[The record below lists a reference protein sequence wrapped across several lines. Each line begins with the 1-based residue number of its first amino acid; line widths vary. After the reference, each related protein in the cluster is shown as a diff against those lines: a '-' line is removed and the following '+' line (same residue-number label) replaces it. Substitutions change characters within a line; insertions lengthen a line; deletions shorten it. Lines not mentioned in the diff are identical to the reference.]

1 MKNKEIIINAIQDAH
16 NSNQKWVEQAQLL
29 VRGKATHL
37 AHKPTFYQESEFGL
51 WFYSQGKILS
61 TFSWYA
67 EIETIHKSLHDAYQ
81 VIYDNAEQVYD
92 IDSHKTLQN
101 NFSKLERQFDFLVE
115 KLKNAEIS
123 LQESSE
129 EVFEDYGLV
138 VKDSH
143 IDTTDIIGDD
153 NESDTSNVKPN
164 IEIIKEEKQEFSKPS
179 YQEAILD
186 PIKVATNSTDI
197 FKQLKQQDLH
207 QLHLEQKLTE
217 QELNQLEE
225 RQLLTTQGVMQITQ
239 YQELKKQEIDQQLE
253 DHQVLETKNTDAKE
267 LGYKELSKLRNEIL
281 QKQDELEQ
289 LALVDQKLESRVLEE
304 KEKEQKVLGDF
315 AEQQS
320 ANKQD
325 LIQLEQQRK
334 QWEKEVRN
342 LKEQLSLIEQDLD
355 NLTKQQQAKQQ
366 TMDASNR
373 HKSHKLNELKQYS
386 EEQEI
391 LNGHKAKVKET
402 KQEELN
408 KLEEEKLSVKTELD
422 GLDADSDILKNKK
435 IEISSQ
441 HKQELKQLDEQQRFK
456 KLTLGKLEQDRR
468 RKNQELK
475 ELAHQQA
482 AIQQSLDQL
491 DQSEKATSKD
501 LETV

>member
-1 MKNKEIIINAIQDAH
+1 MKNKEIIINSIQDAH
-16 NSNQKWVEQAQLL
+16 NSNKTWVEQAQLL

-37 AHKPTFYQESEFGL
+37 AHKPTSYQESEFGL
-51 WFYSQGKILS
+51 WFYSEGKILS
-61 TFSWYA
+61 TFPWYA
-67 EIETIHKSLHDAYQ
+67 EIETIHQSLHDAYQ
-81 VIYDNAEQVYD
+81 VIFDNAEQVYD
-92 IDSHKTLQN
+92 VDSHKALQN

-115 KLKNAEIS
+115 KLKSAEIS
-123 LQESSE
+123 LEESAE
-129 EVFEDYGLV
+129 ELFEDYGLAM
-138 VKDSH
+138 KDSH
-143 IDTTDIIGDD
+143 IDTVGIAVDD
-153 NESDTSNVKPN
+153 NESDTSIVKPN
-164 IEIIKEEKQEFSKPS
+164 VEIKEEKQEFSKPD
-179 YQEAILD
+179 YQETILD
-186 PIKVATNSTDI
+186 PIQVATNSTDI

-304 KEKEQKVLGDF
+304 KEKEQKILDDF
-315 AEQQS
+315 TEQQS

-325 LIQLEQQRK
+325 LSQLEQQRK

-391 LNGHKAKVKET
+391 LNGHKVKVKEM

-408 KLEEEKLSVKTELD
+408 KLEEEKLSIKAELD
-422 GLDADSDILKNKK
+422 CLDTDSATLKNKK

-491 DQSEKATSKD
+491 DQPEKETRKD
-501 LETV
+501 LEAV